1 MTQLNHPLLTPDFL
15 EQLKAANRSDPRD
28 AKMMIRQRL
37 KVKKTQQNEWYRKI
51 FGKQPVSF
59 KPSGGQPEQEE
70 TPPNVTPPKASFSG
84 DAGVAEAVDHD
95 VRTLEDL
102 LKVCEVDLSIWEVE
116 RYVVNKWATARKHKT
131 VGLSWVDGVSTGHVH
146 DHGTMK
152 VQPLYQVKAWL
163 KKKREATDFAKLAE
177 IFLERAEQ
185 HAPKSFKYQPVL
197 ASRDCLYVLNI
208 QDLHLAKLAWGRET
222 RGADYDIKIAERVY
236 HEAVDDLMRKVPS
249 NRVEE
254 VVVIVGSDFFQI
266 DNDRSETTRGTY
278 VDSDSRVFKA
288 FEVGT
293 KIMTETI
300 EKIANQFKVRIVT
313 VCGNHDATI
322 SQYLGFYVSAWFRS
336 HPNVTVDNSF
346 SSRKYVPYGKTLIT
360 FDHGDE
366 IKLDKLP
373 LTMMREN
380 QSTVSNY
387 KYFEVLTGHLHHE
400 QVDEYSGVKVRIAPA
415 LCPADSWHS
424 KKGLI
429 GSVRQSQ
436 GLLYQRD
443 NGLEAIFYST
453 PLD

>member
-1 MTQLNHPLLTPDFL
+1 M
-15 EQLKAANRSDPRD
+15 
-28 AKMMIRQRL
+28 
-37 KVKKTQQNEWYRKI
+37 
-51 FGKQPVSF
+51 
-59 KPSGGQPEQEE
+59 
-70 TPPNVTPPKASFSG
+70 
-84 DAGVAEAVDHD
+84 AEAVDHD

-116 RYVVNKWATARKHKT
+116 KFIVNKWATARKNKT
-131 VGLSWVDGVSTGHVH
+131 VGLTWVDGVSTGHVK
-146 DHGTMK
+146 DHGGMK

-163 KKKREATDFAKLAE
+163 KKKREATDFAKLTE
-177 IFLERAEQ
+177 IFLDRAKQ
-185 HAPKSFKYQPVL
+185 HAPKSFKYQAVP

-208 QDLHLAKLAWGRET
+208 QDLHLAKLAWGRAT
-222 RGADYDIKIAERVY
+222 RGADYDIRIAERVY
-236 HEAVDDLMRKVPS
+236 NEAVDDLMRKVPS

-254 VVVIVGSDFFQI
+254 VVVIVGSDFFQV
-266 DNDRSETTRGTY
+266 DNDKSETTRGTY

-300 EKIANQFKVRIVT
+300 EKIAGQFKVRLV
-313 VCGNHDATI
+313 VVPGNHDQAI
-322 SQYLGFYVSAWFRS
+322 SQYLGFYLSAWFRV
-336 HPNVTVDNSF
+336 HPNVVVDHELG
-346 SSRKYVPYGKTLIT
+346 SRKYVGYGKTLIA

-387 KYFEVLTGHLHHE
+387 KFFEALTGHLHHE

-415 LCPADSWHS
+415 LCSSDKWHS
-424 KKGLI
+424 SRGYV
-429 GSVRQSQ
+429 GSTRQSQ